1 MSEIL
6 QQAQAESI
14 ILSYKLDKIRK
25 HINNRLINAD
35 PIVKNELLM
44 IQSLISQYETV
55 PSNWKLETSIVE
67 IPNKE
72 EE

>member
-55 PSNWKLETSIVE
+55 PSNWKLETPIVE
-67 IPNKE
+67 ISNKE